1 MRTRG
6 ARRSTRDTA
15 APHARRGMTLVE
27 MIVAMTIIGVGL
39 LALAGSATLVTR
51 LMGGGA
57 RQTLAASLVQA
68 RLESLRATN
77 CANVSSGTETIRG
90 VVIRWTSQAITRGKS
105 VTVTATYPMTRG
117 NRTQTYRT
125 ILPC

>member
-1 MRTRG
+1 MRP
-6 ARRSTRDTA
+6 RRV
-15 APHARRGMTLVE
+15 APRPAPMRARRGMTLVE
-27 MIVAMTIIGVGL
+27 LVVAMTIIGVAL

-57 RQTLAASLVQA
+57 RQALAASVAQSH
-68 RLESLRATN
+68 LERLRAVN
-77 CANVSSGTETIRG
+77 CASVASGTDTERG
-90 VVIRWTSQAITRGKS
+90 VVSTWTSTTITRGRS
-105 VTVTATYPMTRG
+105 ITLTVRYPMQRG

>member
-6 ARRSTRDTA
+6 VRITRRSTGL
-15 APHARRGMTLVE
+15 PVVRRGMTLVE
-27 MIVAMTIIGVGL
+27 MIVALTIIGVGL
-39 LALAGSATLVTR
+39 LALAGSAALVTR

-68 RLESLRATN
+68 RLEALRATN
-77 CANVSSGTETIRG
+77 CANVTSGTETIRG
-90 VVIRWTSQAITRGKS
+90 VVVTWTSQAITRGKS
-105 VTVTATYPMTRG
+105 VTVTARYPMTRG